1 MLHYE
6 WGANMDVMN
15 AEIQKK
21 LLKAGKIAAQVRR
34 EGILKLA
41 QPGASFV
48 EVMDYCENKIK
59 QLGGEIAWVQM
70 AVNETAAHYCPT
82 DEDKSVSKEGDVI
95 KIDVGVHLDG
105 YMADTATTVEVASEE
120 YKDMIK
126 AAQNALKAALKIAKP
141 GTKLYE
147 LGEAQ
152 ISEAEAFGFT
162 TIKNLSGHSL
172 GRYII
177 HAGINIPSYNN
188 KDKTELKEGSHI
200 AIEPFVTNG
209 HGMIKEKGTATVFM
223 LEKEKGVR
231 SPYAKKILQEVK
243 PLNGLPFHI
252 RWLTRKFGRGGAALG
267 LRELERIGAVRAY
280 PPLVEVS
287 GGIVAQEEHSVIV
300 KDNPIVYTKEE

>member
-1 MLHYE
+1 M
-6 WGANMDVMN
+6 GVNMDVIN

-21 LLKAGKIAAQVRR
+21 LLKAGKIVAQVRR

-82 DEDKSVSKEGDVI
+82 DEDNSVSKKGDVI
-95 KIDVGVHLDG
+95 KIDIGVHLDG
-105 YMADTATTVEVASEE
+105 YIADTATTVEVASEE
-120 YKDMIK
+120 YKEMIK

-152 ISEAEAFGFT
+152 ISEAEALGFT

-172 GRYII
+172 GRYKI
-177 HAGINIPSYNN
+177 HAGMNIPSYNN
-188 KDKTELKEGSHI
+188 KDKTELKEGWHI

-209 HGMIKEKGTATVFM
+209 HGMIKEKGLATIFM

-243 PLNGLPFHI
+243 PLNGLPFHT
-252 RWLTRKFGRGGAALG
+252 RWLTRKFGRGGTALG
-267 LRELERIGAVRAY
+267 LKELERIGAVTAY